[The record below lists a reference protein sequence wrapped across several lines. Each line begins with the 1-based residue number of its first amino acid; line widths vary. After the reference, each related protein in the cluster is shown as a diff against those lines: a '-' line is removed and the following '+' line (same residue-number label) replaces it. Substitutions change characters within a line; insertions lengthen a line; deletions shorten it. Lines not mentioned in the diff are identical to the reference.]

1 MINYNYKM
9 EDPILVERPQQ
20 PSLPLIVSSPHS
32 GRNYSKE
39 FIASS
44 VLTPLRLRASEDSFV
59 EEIFGHAPCLGAPF
73 IKALFPRVFVDVN
86 REPFELDPTMFSG
99 PLPDYVT
106 TQNSRISAGLGTI
119 ARVVSNGE
127 QVYTKKLD
135 YPEIENRIN
144 YFYQPYHQALETLIE
159 ETKKKFGYCIL
170 LDCHSMPSS
179 STGPRGSSR
188 PKITRHVDIVLGD
201 CHGTS
206 CHPTIIDFATNF
218 LSDLGFTVRRNT
230 PFAGG
235 FITRNYGKPREGV
248 HSLQIELN
256 RRLYMDEYRI
266 ERLEGIVPLTNDMTN
281 LVKELGQVTNPNIT
295 IEYAAE

>member
-1 MINYNYKM
+1 MVNYNYKM

-20 PSLPLIVSSPHS
+20 PTLPLVVSSPHS

-99 PLPDYVT
+99 PLPDHVT

-127 QVYTKKLD
+127 QVYKKKLD
-135 YPEIENRIN
+135 YSEIETRIK
-144 YFYQPYHQALETLIE
+144 YFYQPYHQALKTLIE

-170 LDCHSMPSS
+170 LDCHSMPSG
-179 STGPRGSSR
+179 STGPRGSS
-188 PKITRHVDIVLGD
+188 KSKTTRHIDIILGD

-206 CHPTIIDFATNF
+206 CHPTVIDFATEF
-218 LSDLGFTVRRNT
+218 LSNLGFTVRRNT
-230 PFAGG
+230 PFSGG
-235 FITRNYGKPREGV
+235 FITRNYGSPQEGV
-248 HSLQIELN
+248 HTLQIELN
-256 RRLYMDEYRI
+256 RRLYMDEYSI
-266 ERLEGIVPLTNDMTN
+266 ERLEGIVPLTNDMTS
-281 LVKELGQVTNPNIT
+281 LLKELGHLLNPSIT
-295 IEYAAE
+295 TEDAAE

>member
-1 MINYNYKM
+1 MVNYNFKM

-20 PSLPLIVSSPHS
+20 PTLPLVVSSPHS

-44 VLTPLRLRASEDSFV
+44 VLTPLRLRSSEDGFV
-59 EEIFGHAPCLGAPF
+59 EEIFGHAPHLGASF

-127 QVYTKKLD
+127 QVYKKKLD
-135 YPEIENRIN
+135 YSEIENRIN
-144 YFYQPYHQALETLIE
+144 YFYQPYHQALEALIK
-159 ETKKKFGYCIL
+159 ETKKTFGYCIL

-179 STGPRGSSR
+179 SNGPRGSS
-188 PKITRHVDIVLGD
+188 KSKTTRDVDIILGD

-206 CHPTIIDFATNF
+206 CHPTVIDFATQF
-218 LSDLGFTVRRNT
+218 LSNLGFKVRHNT
-230 PFAGG
+230 PFSGG

-281 LVKELGQVTNPNIT
+281 LVKELGHLLHPSVT
-295 IEYAAE
+295 IEDAAE

>member
-1 MINYNYKM
+1 MVNYNYKI
-9 EDPILVERPQQ
+9 EDSILVERPQQ
-20 PSLPLIVSSPHS
+20 PTLPLVVSSPHS

-44 VLTPLRLRASEDSFV
+44 VLTPLRLRSSEDSFV
-59 EEIFGHAPCLGAPF
+59 EEIFGNAPNLGASF

-99 PLPDYVT
+99 PLPDYAT
-106 TQNSRISAGLGTI
+106 IQNSRISAGLGTI

-135 YPEIENRIN
+135 YSEIENRIN

-170 LDCHSMPSS
+170 LDCHSMPSG
-179 STGPRGSSR
+179 STGPRGSSKL
-188 PKITRHVDIVLGD
+188 KITRHVDIVLGD

-206 CHPTIIDFATNF
+206 CHPTIIGFAAEF

-256 RRLYMDEYRI
+256 RGLYMDEYRI

-281 LVKELGQVTNPNIT
+281 LVKELGLLLNPNVT
-295 IEYAAE
+295 IEDAAE